1 MKNQKDGVK
10 VSVNKVDGEEEEED
24 SESDGMIDNIKLE
37 LDHIQFHE
45 GRPNIEFL
53 VDGFVE
59 QSNGSIAF
67 VACAHHSMVDEIRYY
82 CAHKI
87 DNPEKKRVDFYE
99 QVQVWA

>member
-1 MKNQKDGVK
+1 
-10 VSVNKVDGEEEEED
+10 
-24 SESDGMIDNIKLE
+24 MIDNIKLE

-53 VDGFVE
+53 VDDSLNNQMDLLLLLPVLTTQWLMRFGTIVP
-59 QSNGSIAF
+59 
-67 VACAHHSMVDEIRYY
+67 
-82 CAHKI
+82 KI